1 MPPTEAVARAAVCLP
16 VEQWP
21 EADAQAWLIA
31 LEPPVDPF
39 SGCSAASSWSEPS
52 RVKTAKGYGRWLHWV
67 SETGLG
73 LDERPADR
81 VTPQKA
87 RAYVTDLRRLNSD
100 STVLCR
106 IQELYDAIRVIA
118 PDRDWAWLRRAQNR
132 LRARCEP
139 VRDKM
144 GRIQP
149 ADVLVE
155 LGKTLMTE
163 AATSK
168 SALRRAVLYRD
179 GLIIAFLAFR
189 FVRLSNLAM
198 ITLGLHLVR
207 HTDGYRLC
215 FSGPEMKGGRPF
227 EAMVPAALVVAF
239 DRYID
244 HHRPILLTRGGRQP
258 HAQTDRLW
266 ISETGTAL
274 KPISMPQRIK
284 KHTRCAFGKHI
295 WPHLFRDCAAT
306 TVAIEGPEHVGIV
319 PSILNH
325 STPTVYEKHYNQASG
340 VAASHRYQ
348 HLLDDLLQ
356 SSDEGDELE
365 E

>member
-39 SGCSAASSWSEPS
+39 SECSAASSWSEPS

-118 PDRDWAWLRRAQNR
+118 PDRDWAWLRRGQNR

-244 HHRPILLTRGGRQP
+244 HHRPIPADPRRSS
-258 HAQTDRLW
+258 ASRSDRPSLD
-266 ISETGTAL
+266 L
-274 KPISMPQRIK
+274 
-284 KHTRCAFGKHI
+284 
-295 WPHLFRDCAAT
+295 RDRDRFEADLDAA
-306 TVAIEGPEHVGIV
+306 ADQEAHP
-319 PSILNH
+319 LRLRKA
-325 STPTVYEKHYNQASG
+325 YL
-340 VAASHRYQ
+340 AASVPGLRRDHGRHRGAGTCRHRSEHPQ
-348 HLLDDLLQ
+348 PFDADRVREALQ
-356 SSDEGDELE
+356 SGERCGGEPPVSASPRRPARKL
-365 E
+365 